1 MLSNEETKQF
11 DIATNI
17 DNNGIDIDIH
27 TENAT
32 GVFKNVPQQQIDQ
45 LTLELLMN
53 KRQYRKYLE
62 KTNPDEYEKRRE
74 GYDRFLK
81 YKGKISHLMN
91 ELLNDYSVSGNL
103 EHLGNVDIQDSFH
116 QFLQNCIYFFETKDF
131 ENTENFEKDQDTD
144 ELFLPKHMQSQEK
157 PEKTRVKSATSSAV
171 FSAPF
176 ANHYRP
182 GNSFWGKNVSKK

>member
-11 DIATNI
+11 DVDADI

-27 TENAT
+27 LENAT
-32 GVFKNVPQQQIDQ
+32 GVSKNVPQQQIDQ

-91 ELLNDYSVSGNL
+91 ELLNDYSVSGNS
-103 EHLGNVDIQDSFH
+103 EHLGNVDIQDSFQ

-131 ENTENFEKDQDTD
+131 ENTENFGKDQDTD

-157 PEKTRVKSATSSAV
+157 TEKTRVKSATSSAV